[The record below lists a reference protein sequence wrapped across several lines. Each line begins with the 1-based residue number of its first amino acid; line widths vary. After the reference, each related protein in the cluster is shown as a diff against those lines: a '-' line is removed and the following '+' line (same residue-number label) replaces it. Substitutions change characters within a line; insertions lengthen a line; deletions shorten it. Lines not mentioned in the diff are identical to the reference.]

1 MENTDSLKVFIETYG
16 CTFNQGDSQIIA
28 GLLNENKVEIVDNIK
43 HCEIAMINTCY
54 VKNPTE
60 NKVSNRIKKLQEI
73 YPDKKII
80 VSGCMVEIDPEKL
93 DKIAP
98 KSSWI
103 GPHQLS
109 KSYEVVKKTA
119 VGEIVR
125 ESGLSKNLKVG
136 IPKLR
141 FDNFI
146 HIIQICEGCLG
157 VCSYC
162 CTRFARGPL
171 HSYSMHDIVKEADAA
186 IKNGCVEIQL
196 TAQDTAAYGRDT
208 NERLSSLINKVSS
221 LDGEFRIRIGMMHPK
236 NVLDDLDNLVNSF
249 KNEKV
254 YKFLHLPVQSA
265 SDKVL
270 KDMKRGHNL
279 DEFKKIVKKFKEE
292 IPDITIATDII
303 IGYPT
308 ETEADFQKSVDLLH
322 EIKPGL
328 IHISKYKHRK
338 GATSSIL
345 DEISNEVMKKRSKY
359 LTAIKSQITEEEN
372 KQLLNSIL
380 DILVVKIGKKSGF
393 IGKTDSYIP
402 VVVNNATIGTFI
414 KVKINEITS
423 TYLKGEKI

>member
-1 MENTDSLKVFIETYG
+1 MKNTDFLKVFIETYG

-28 GLLNENKVEIVDNIK
+28 GLLDENNIEIVDNIEIS
-43 HCEIAMINTCY
+43 EIAIINTCY

-60 NKVSNRIKKLQEI
+60 NKVTNRIKKLQEI

-109 KSYEVVKKTA
+109 KSYDIVKKTA

-125 ESGLSKNLKVG
+125 ESGFSKDSKVG
-136 IPKLR
+136 VSKLR

-162 CTRFARGPL
+162 CTRFARGTL
-171 HSYSMHDIVKEADAA
+171 HSYPIDDIVKEANEA
-186 IKNGCVEIQL
+186 IKSGCVEIQL
-196 TAQDTAAYGRDT
+196 TAQDTAAYGKDN
-208 NERLSSLINKVSS
+208 NEKLSSLINKVST
-221 LDGEFRIRIGMMHPK
+221 LDGEFRIRVGMMHPK
-236 NVLDDLDNLVNSF
+236 NVLGDLDNLVNSF
-249 KNEKV
+249 KNDKV

-270 KDMKRGHNL
+270 NDMKRGYTL
-279 DEFKKIVKKFKEE
+279 DEFKDIIKKFKEE
-292 IPDITIATDII
+292 ISDITIATDII

-308 ETEADFQKSVDLLH
+308 ETEEDFQKTVDLLR

-338 GATSSIL
+338 GAISSVL
-345 DEISNEVMKKRSKY
+345 DEIPNEVMKKRSKY

-372 KQLLNSIL
+372 NQLVNLIEKV
-380 DILVVKIGKKSGF
+380 LVVKVGKKSGF

-402 VVVNNATIGTFI
+402 VVVNDASIGTFI
-414 KVKINEITS
+414 KVKITEATS